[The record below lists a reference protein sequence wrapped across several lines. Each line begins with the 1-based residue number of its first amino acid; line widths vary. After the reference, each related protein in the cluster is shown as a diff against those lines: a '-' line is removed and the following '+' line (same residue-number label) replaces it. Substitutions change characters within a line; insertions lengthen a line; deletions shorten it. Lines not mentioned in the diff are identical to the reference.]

1 MAGSTSFGPIPAW
14 RRRQA
19 VLHSRWDFAS
29 KKGDG
34 FPHSDPDRRRPAVD
48 RSPDAVQ
55 RTLGWELKPQGL
67 CRGEACFPVRDRAA
81 LVRAHGIDLGALARV
96 LDLPLAADV
105 EAGVAVLG
113 TSAGERANRLASME
127 APDFTLPDLAGRLH
141 SLRDQR
147 GKKTLL
153 IAWASW

>member
-1 MAGSTSFGPIPAW
+1 MASRTLTLIDDGRLLTVD
-14 RRRQA
+14 A
-19 VLHSRWDFAS
+19 VVG
-29 KKGDG
+29 GD
-34 FPHSDPDRRRPAVD
+34 SICL
-48 RSPDAVQ
+48 SPDVLE

-67 CRGEACFPVRDRAA
+67 CRGDACVPVRDRAA
-81 LVRAHGIDLGALARV
+81 LVREHGIDLAAFAHV
-96 LDLPLAADV
+96 LDRPLAVEA

-113 TSAGERANRLASME
+113 SSAGDRASRLAAME
-127 APDFTLPDLAGRLH
+127 APDFTLPDLEGRLH